1 MSEHI
6 CIVHGLYSGRF
17 GGGSCTKLKVL
28 SVFAYMCLCVLHIC
42 LLLTVHC
49 HDSGCESKWYY
60 GSICLHDGMSVCLPE
75 FKRQCACVCVCCVC
89 DPYSGITGCWV
100 VLSVDSV
107 VSFGPAAPSNALW
120 SDEIWQTG
128 TVLSRALPH
137 PIVPPIM
144 ARLLQGHQELRH
156 TLTSDSALADMPI
169 YQSYETLSFLKTFT
183 QDCILRNILFQ

>member
-1 MSEHI
+1 MTVAVS
-6 CIVHGLYSGRF
+6 LSG
-17 GGGSCTKLKVL
+17 TMEA
-28 SVFAYMCLCVLHIC
+28 FACMMVCLCACLNLNASVL
-42 LLLTVHC
+42 V
-49 HDSGCESKWYY
+49 
-60 GSICLHDGMSVCLPE
+60 
-75 FKRQCACVCVCCVC
+75 CVCVLCVC